1 MATDTLH
8 DLNEGDY
15 VHSKETGEVYE
26 VEEIDVEFDEDGI
39 PSGTVTFRDG
49 DSTFTR
55 DAEDVDFELHD
66 LVLAVVDEGI
76 IEHADEI
83 LIEFAEQEI
92 GNYLQRLG
100 VNHDYNGIDRV
111 DTLRDIKA
119 AAFLHRQDGE

>member
-1 MATDTLH
+1 MPTDTLSN
-8 DLNEGDY
+8 LEEGDC
-15 VHSKETGEVYE
+15 VHSEETGEVYE
-26 VEEIDVEFDEDGI
+26 VTEIDAKFDEEGI

-49 DSTFTR
+49 GATFTR

-66 LVLAVVDEGI
+66 LKLAIVDDEVI
-76 IEHADEI
+76 NHAEEI
-83 LIEFAEQEI
+83 LIEFAEREI

-119 AAFLHRQDGE
+119 AAFLNQHDHE